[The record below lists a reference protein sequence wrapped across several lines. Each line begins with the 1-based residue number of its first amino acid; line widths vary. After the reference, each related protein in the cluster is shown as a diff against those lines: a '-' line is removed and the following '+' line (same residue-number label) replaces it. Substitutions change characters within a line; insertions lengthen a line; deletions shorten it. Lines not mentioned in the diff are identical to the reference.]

1 MPIATY
7 GEKCGLALGLVADLY
22 GPVTALLIAASL
34 IVGVGAAFAIVAPE
48 THPASAPTQP
58 SVKKCPP

>member
-34 IVGVGAAFAIVAPE
+34 IVG
-48 THPASAPTQP
+48 
-58 SVKKCPP
+58 